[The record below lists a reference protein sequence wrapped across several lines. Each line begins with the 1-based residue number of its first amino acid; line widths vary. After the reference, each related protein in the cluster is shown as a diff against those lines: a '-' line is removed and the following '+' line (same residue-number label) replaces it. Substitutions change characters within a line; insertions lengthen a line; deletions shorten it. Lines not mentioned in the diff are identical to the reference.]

1 MGMGMGNN
9 EIDVMRSGEFLQDIM
24 RSKCIESS

>member
-9 EIDVMRSGEFLQDIM
+9 EHPSLAQLLLARTMVVAWMR
-24 RSKCIESS
+24 C